1 MATYA
6 GYQRYEVPD
15 IGGNVAKIM
24 LAQQEQDAKRMSA
37 EELAKY
43 RQAKLDADKL
53 KEATKAGKE
62 VEKQIDADAT
72 ELRKT
77 NLDIPATG
85 YTDFDGL
92 ILGLAQ
98 KTTTDLNDN
107 AKIYR
112 AKGQEYLPEYNQNK
126 QWLNGVSGKVKN
138 TVTALEG
145 SLKKIEESKNP
156 NVFVKHFIGQT
167 MKDVTPT
174 EQNKLSLV
182 PDVKTKSISFITYD
196 KEGNP
201 VSKPLES
208 LNSVAA
214 LSEFEAPDYNA
225 DMKKLVDGVG
235 VIASEQKWAGGSRT
249 VIDPKSQENFDR
261 TRKVYVNSVLNR
273 PVVAADAYMKFVST
287 PADPALFISENAS
300 DDEKEM
306 VAKQNGYESA
316 KEADFVVYSTNTKT
330 GLPEI
335 KLTERQETKLRE
347 NLAQAFT
354 DKSPYKESFALPSST
369 TTNINVVTNPEE
381 KTGKTRT
388 DLAMNLGTFISTDV
402 GYKAAVSGLE
412 KGMAEGKIASTG
424 TKKPVIV
431 KDENGKRT
439 GEIIYYKKIG
449 EYKGFTKYSDN
460 PTIINVSNPDEAE
473 FFRIEFGEVTGASK
487 DRNEQQATH
496 PEKIKK

>member
-37 EELAKY
+37 EELARY

-249 VIDPKSQENFDR
+249 VIDPNH
-261 TRKVYVNSVLNR
+261 
-273 PVVAADAYMKFVST
+273 
-287 PADPALFISENAS
+287 
-300 DDEKEM
+300 
-306 VAKQNGYESA
+306 
-316 KEADFVVYSTNTKT
+316 
-330 GLPEI
+330 
-335 KLTERQETKLRE
+335 
-347 NLAQAFT
+347 
-354 DKSPYKESFALPSST
+354 
-369 TTNINVVTNPEE
+369 
-381 KTGKTRT
+381 
-388 DLAMNLGTFISTDV
+388 
-402 GYKAAVSGLE
+402 
-412 KGMAEGKIASTG
+412 
-424 TKKPVIV
+424 
-431 KDENGKRT
+431 
-439 GEIIYYKKIG
+439 KKILTVQ
-449 EYKGFTKYSDN
+449 E
-460 PTIINVSNPDEAE
+460 
-473 FFRIEFGEVTGASK
+473 RCM
-487 DRNEQQATH
+487 
-496 PEKIKK
+496 

>member
-37 EELAKY
+37 EELARY

-335 KLTERQETKLRE
+335 KLTEQQETKLRE

-388 DLAMNLGTFISTDV
+388 DLAMNLGTDV